1 MNELC
6 RLTARQA
13 VDLLKDKKVS
23 PLELIDA
30 ALERIQETDDAVNAL
45 PTLCPERARSH
56 AEKLMANAPTDPPAG
71 YLHGLPVAVKD
82 LKDVAGVRS
91 TKGSPIFADHIPERS
106 DYFVENIEAKG
117 GIVLAKS
124 NTPEFGA
131 GGNTFNEVFGKT
143 RNPWDLSRTCGG
155 SSGGSAVALATG
167 QLWLATGS
175 DLGGSLRLPAS
186 YCSVVG
192 LRPTAGRVASGP
204 KVLPFASLSVEG
216 PMARTVADVA
226 LFLDNQAGR
235 HAGDPLSI
243 PAPETPYVQA
253 VDRPV
258 PPRRVAFSPDLGI
271 APVDAEVREICA
283 AAARLFDSTG
293 ASVEEDCIDLSGAEE
308 TFQTLRAVQFVAS
321 YSDLLEHHREHLKP
335 EVIWNIEKGYEV
347 TAREIAE
354 AELAR
359 GALFH
364 RTAEFFRTYDL
375 LVCPAASVPPFDV
388 DVRYVTEINGVQLDN
403 YISWALITFA
413 ITLTG
418 CPAISVPCGFTRSGL
433 PVGLQIV
440 GPWGRE
446 DLLLG
451 AAALFEE
458 AAGLAGTVPLDPR

>member
-1 MNELC
+1 M
-6 RLTARQA
+6 
-13 VDLLKDKKVS
+13 
-23 PLELIDA
+23 
-30 ALERIQETDDAVNAL
+30 
-45 PTLCPERARSH
+45 
-56 AEKLMANAPTDPPAG
+56 
-71 YLHGLPVAVKD
+71 
-82 LKDVAGVRS
+82 
-91 TKGSPIFADHIPERS
+91 
-106 DYFVENIEAKG
+106 
-117 GIVLAKS
+117 
-124 NTPEFGA
+124 
-131 GGNTFNEVFGKT
+131 
-143 RNPWDLSRTCGG
+143 
-155 SSGGSAVALATG
+155 
-167 QLWLATGS
+167 
-175 DLGGSLRLPAS
+175 
-186 YCSVVG
+186 
-192 LRPTAGRVASGP
+192 
-204 KVLPFASLSVEG
+204 
-216 PMARTVADVA
+216 
-226 LFLDNQAGR
+226 DNQAGR

-321 YSDLLEHHREHLKP
+321 YSDLLEHHREQLKP

-364 RTAEFFRTYDL
+364 WTAEFFRTYDL

-458 AAGLAGTVPLDPR
+458 ATGLAGTVPLDPS